1 MIGEVVF
8 GLKQVMTFLP
18 YLVLGFA
25 LKSDSCKC
33 AIEKRMNTEKGVNHR
48 SICPKLYAM

>member
-1 MIGEVVF
+1 VIGEVVF
-8 GLKQVMTFLP
+8 GLKQVMTSLP
-18 YLVLGFA
+18 YLVLGFT

-33 AIEKRMNTEKGVNHR
+33 TIEIRMNTKKGVNHR